1 MAEAAHHS
9 GHFED
14 SADHYEE
21 VLTLDPYHKLAL
33 TGYAMLMRM
42 LGRLEDAEALYKQ
55 VLCLP
60 VFAGTCN
67 TGCTPWQAPL

>member
-1 MAEAAHHS
+1 
-9 GHFED
+9 
-14 SADHYEE
+14 
-21 VLTLDPYHKLAL
+21 
-33 TGYAMLMRM
+33 MLMRM
-42 LGRLEDAEALYKQ
+42 LGQLEDAEALYKQ